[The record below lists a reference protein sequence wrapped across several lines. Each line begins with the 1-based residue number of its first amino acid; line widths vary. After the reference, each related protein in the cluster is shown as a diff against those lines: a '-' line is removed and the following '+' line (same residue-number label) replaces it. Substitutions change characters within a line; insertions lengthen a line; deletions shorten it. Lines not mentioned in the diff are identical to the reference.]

1 MKRKLL
7 AGLTA
12 TLLLAAILV
21 PGAAA
26 SGAIKAG
33 DVVIG
38 TSNDVQMVGTI
49 EPTIMSVTIPSYVP
63 FNLVRSLDG
72 ENKVISPRITIVN
85 KSRVPVALDVVY
97 TNVDLSKLGGT
108 TWSNG
113 VHIGDNQIGIGFQQ
127 ELTPDVAPT
136 NLDNTMWLQTNSNQ
150 QIRLMDLAAAQSGSM
165 YVVGGIG
172 INVPE
177 SNTFS
182 VTPTFVVRQATAFQ

>member
-12 TLLLAAILV
+12 ALLATAILV
-21 PGAAA
+21 PSVSAAD
-26 SGAIKAG
+26 AIKSG

-63 FNLVRSLDG
+63 FHMSRALDG

-85 KSRVPVALDVVY
+85 KSKVPVELDVVY
-97 TNVDLSKLGGT
+97 TTVDLSKLNGV

-113 VHIGDNQIGIGFQQ
+113 VHIGENQIGIGFQR
-127 ELTPDVAPT
+127 ETEDNVPPT
-136 NLDNTMWLQTNSNQ
+136 ALDNTMWLQTNSTQ
-150 QIRLMDLAAAQSGSM
+150 AIRLMDLAAAQNGSM
-165 YVVGGIG
+165 YVVGGMG

-177 SNTFS
+177 NNTFS
-182 VTPTFVVRQATAFQ
+182 VTPTFVVRQATGY

>member
-165 YVVGGIG
+165 YVVGSIG